1 MFVVEDQQL
10 FHPGN
15 FQVSRVLEE
24 FHGAGKPQALCCI
37 APVIA
42 AKVKLEKIKFAGPAL
57 SSAFPLSLSCL
68 YFEGAGQQRGVLDP
82 GKPRK

>member
-42 AKVKLEKIKFAGPAL
+42 AKVKHKSFKFAGPAL
-57 SSAFPLSLSCL
+57 SCLSSLSLSCL
-68 YFEGAGQQRGVLDP
+68 YVKGAGQQRGVLDP